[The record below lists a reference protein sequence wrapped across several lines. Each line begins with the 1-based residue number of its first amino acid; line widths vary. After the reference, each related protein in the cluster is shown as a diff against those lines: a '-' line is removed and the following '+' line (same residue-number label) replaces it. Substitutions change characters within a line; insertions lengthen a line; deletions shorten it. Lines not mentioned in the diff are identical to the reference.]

1 MQDYCEVWLND
12 TSFIFLFHFVLYLYL
27 YWFNVHIDIT
37 LHSTRFVHLYCYS
50 DLYETEAS
58 VHCLVAPIGFR
69 SLLYLYYFIH
79 SMAIYTR
86 RHYYMIFRMDF
97 KIVWRM
103 VLIFHILLEAGAD
116 FSNCIASVPGTHC
129 NCYFMYER
137 QLCVCVFQV
146 LLCRKWKYSAGTVL
160 CAVAINVSSTYS
172 IRKLWI
178 LSSCSIRSFVRFRF
192 PFFAMRYYQHHSQR
206 ICARFVRCM
215 QHTLMRS
222 SALTQPSRTMHS
234 KT

>member
-1 MQDYCEVWLND
+1 MSIVSWHPLD
-12 TSFIFLFHFVLYLYL
+12 
-27 YWFNVHIDIT
+27 
-37 LHSTRFVHLYCYS
+37 S
-50 DLYETEAS
+50 DLYYIFIISFIRWRFILGAIIIWFSEWISKLYGEWCWFFISYSKRVPIFPIVSPRCQAHIAIAILCMSAS
-58 VHCLVAPIGFR
+58 
-69 SLLYLYYFIH
+69 
-79 SMAIYTR
+79 
-86 RHYYMIFRMDF
+86 
-97 KIVWRM
+97 
-103 VLIFHILLEAGAD
+103 
-116 FSNCIASVPGTHC
+116 
-129 NCYFMYER
+129 
-137 QLCVCVFQV
+137 CVCVFQV
-146 LLCRKWKYSAGTVL
+146 LLRRKWKYSAGTVL